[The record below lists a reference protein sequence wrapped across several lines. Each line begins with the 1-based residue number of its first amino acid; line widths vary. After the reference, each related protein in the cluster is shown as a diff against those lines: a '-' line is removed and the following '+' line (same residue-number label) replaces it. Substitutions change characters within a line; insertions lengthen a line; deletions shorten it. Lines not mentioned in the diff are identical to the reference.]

1 MRPTDDRLLDTF
13 DPPLLL
19 DLADVPGVTGP
30 APDQPKDKTTKLPR
44 QPLFEIGVVYRK
56 GTRMFL
62 AVSDR
67 TLITLDRG
75 EVQEIRPTTRYDA
88 VRSISVQELC
98 GLWGITLDR
107 LDETVMQYLAPSQER
122 VKTRPRGSRRQRAAD
137 ELKWRSRRTV
147 RLLAG

>member
-1 MRPTDDRLLDTF
+1 MRPTDDRLFDTF

-19 DLADVPGVTGP
+19 DLGEVPGVTGP
-30 APDQPKDKTTKLPR
+30 APEQPKSKTTKLSR

-56 GTRMFL
+56 GSRMFL

-67 TLITLDRG
+67 MLITLDRG
-75 EVQEIRPTTRYDA
+75 ELQELRPTTRYDA

-98 GLWGITLDR
+98 GVWKITLER
-107 LDETVMQYLAPSQER
+107 LDETVLQYLAPSQEC

-137 ELKWRSRRTV
+137 ELKWRARRTV